1 VTTASE
7 IREADQMQCKQL
19 IQLVTDYLEG
29 TIAEAE
35 REQMEAHMGECKW
48 CGRYIEQT
56 RQVIDALGE
65 LDPQRGDSE
74 AWANALAAFREHQN
88 H

>member
-1 VTTASE
+1 
-7 IREADQMQCKQL
+7 MQCKEL

-48 CGRYIEQT
+48 CERYVEQT
-56 RQVIDALGE
+56 RQVIGALGE
-65 LDPQRGDSE
+65 LEAQTEDSE
-74 AWANALAAFREHQN
+74 AWTKALAAFRERHN
-88 H
+88 R

>member
-1 VTTASE
+1 
-7 IREADQMQCKQL
+7 MQCKQL

-35 REQMEAHMGECKW
+35 REQMEAHAGECKW

-56 RQVIDALGE
+56 RQVINALAE
-65 LDPQRGDSE
+65 LDPQSGDSE
-74 AWANALAAFREHQN
+74 AWANALAAFREHQSR
-88 H
+88 